1 MNQNDVFFKFVA
13 FTASLHRVTH
23 ELTREARPDSIT
35 PVQYSILE
43 HLAVSQPVTPSQLSD
58 CLHISMPNTSREL
71 RKLAENQLIEK
82 VEDHVDRRKH
92 YIRLSKEGQHVMDEA
107 FAGIKARFF
116 NLIEHAS
123 PEDVEEMKCAL
134 DVLQKHLFQ

>member
-1 MNQNDVFFKFVA
+1 MDQNDVFYKFVA

-23 ELTREARPDSIT
+23 ELTRDARPDSIT

-71 RKLAENQLIEK
+71 RKLTEKQLIEK

-123 PEDVEEMKCAL
+123 PEDVEEMKRAL